1 MSLSGVC
8 QGQSGPFRERFSPVA
23 GLPGCVLGV
32 RAVSFR
38 CMRAGS
44 TCWGHVRIV
53 VGPIAMLTVVSG
65 SWCLFILKY
74 D

>member
-1 MSLSGVC
+1 ML
-8 QGQSGPFRERFSPVA
+8 
-23 GLPGCVLGV
+23 
-32 RAVSFR
+32 
-38 CMRAGS
+38 
-44 TCWGHVRIV
+44 GHVRIV

>member
-1 MSLSGVC
+1 M
-8 QGQSGPFRERFSPVA
+8 A
-23 GLPGCVLGV
+23 GLSGCVLGV

-38 CMRAGS
+38 CMRTGS